1 MSETLQEVRCRTS
14 EVAWPRDSESSPM
27 AGTPGARRNRM
38 PAHPRSKIMGSLV
51 WNIKNGMSGAI
62 SKDVAEEARYQ
73 QDIRIAETDLMI
85 ILKQIIA
92 FCDCYEGTV
101 PGNVKQTRIIEHYQ
115 TGYKENRGADNKVIN
130 RTYLVSLTAL
140 SHFTTEY
147 VNYRKRKDIPIDLQ
161 SIKTDILK
169 LMVDI
174 DVPADPNGDEI
185 EDINDYK
192 GNKDDIIYNQHHFKW
207 KPLDKVNWVPTLKC
221 AIRGYYLVVD
231 APHIAKIEALA
242 MNYLLDLQDFIGQN
256 FKNFI

>member
-1 MSETLQEVRCRTS
+1 LDTKRT
-14 EVAWPRDSESSPM
+14 
-27 AGTPGARRNRM
+27 
-38 PAHPRSKIMGSLV
+38 
-51 WNIKNGMSGAI
+51 
-62 SKDVAEEARYQ
+62 EE
-73 QDIRIAETDLMI
+73 
-85 ILKQIIA
+85 
-92 FCDCYEGTV
+92 
-101 PGNVKQTRIIEHYQ
+101 RII
-115 TGYKENRGADNKVIN
+115 RVIN

-140 SHFTTEY
+140 SRFATEY

-185 EDINDYK
+185 EDINEYK

-207 KPLDKVNWVPTLKC
+207 KPLDKVTWVPTLKC

-242 MNYLLDLQDFIGQN
+242 MNYLLDLQDFMGQN